1 MITCLFV
8 LGIHSTGSYTFF
20 LSSLL
25 HFGMVTLGDVCPQS
39 IAAAAALLMSILC
52 PVHSAMRARVGERLP
67 DQPLAV

>member
-1 MITCLFV
+1 MSVCTWYALHWF
-8 LGIHSTGSYTFF
+8 IHIF

-39 IAAAAALLMSILC
+39 IAAAAALLMSTLC